1 MSQNLEEMSQD
12 YIFPTGKAAPT
23 NVFPI
28 DLKEQLTF
36 YLPTTVY
43 IRNSLMESWEFP
55 LVRGQAQTLHD

>member
-28 DLKEQLTF
+28 DLGLKETPLRSVSTN
-36 YLPTTVY
+36 LADNNEHVY
-43 IRNSLMESWEFP
+43 EEIDDYYDTRIAT
-55 LVRGQAQTLHD
+55 Q